1 MFILTEVWHQKFAL
15 PTLRGNNLA
24 SEKNLLIKETRKKKH
39 IINLHVMSGNQ
50 TFYTEFLHDCEIMP
64 GLLFGLKSP
73 QAFLNDWNFWKTK
86 ILS

>member
-15 PTLRGNNLA
+15 PILRGNNLA
-24 SEKNLLIKETRKKKH
+24 SEENLLIKET
-39 IINLHVMSGNQ
+39 INLHVMSRNQ